1 MALGAGRMSVRNM
14 ILWEGLTK
22 GTTGVISGVCAA
34 FLLARLLATLLYG
47 VSSHDAT
54 VFLAA
59 PLILELII
67 AIATFI
73 PAQRAADLDPASA
86 LRFE

>member
-1 MALGAGRMSVRNM
+1 
-14 ILWEGLTK
+14 
-22 GTTGVISGVCAA
+22 
-34 FLLARLLATLLYG
+34 LLATLLYG
-47 VSSHDAT
+47 VSSHDAA
-54 VFLAA
+54 VFVAA

-73 PAQRAADLDPASA
+73 PAQRAASLDPASD